1 MKVCESH
8 LNLNMSNIKF
18 RFLSPICNAYF
29 YINNFIGIIKKYR
42 IVPYKKKSYVIAVT
56 CLKEDMCVFLNII
69 PIDNTLIW

>member
-1 MKVCESH
+1 MT
-8 LNLNMSNIKF
+8 
-18 RFLSPICNAYF
+18 
-29 YINNFIGIIKKYR
+29 YINNFIGIIKNR